1 MFGKEVLLTT
11 SQVEKINSLVPK
23 QFRKESWNKKE
34 CEHKKSEHNN
44 NKKGVIVFFLST
56 YLHQVRHGCVVGDG

>member
-23 QFRKESWNKKE
+23 QFRKESWNKKDF
-34 CEHKKSEHNN
+34 KDTNN
-44 NKKGVIVFFLST
+44 NL
-56 YLHQVRHGCVVGDG
+56 